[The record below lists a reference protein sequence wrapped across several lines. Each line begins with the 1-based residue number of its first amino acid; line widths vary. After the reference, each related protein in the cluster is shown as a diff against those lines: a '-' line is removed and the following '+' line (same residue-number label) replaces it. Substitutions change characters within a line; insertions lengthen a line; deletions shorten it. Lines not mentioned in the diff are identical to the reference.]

1 MDVRRFGREAGS
13 RRPAVSIV
21 AQDANICSSN
31 ILSDQRPIVHRFF
44 VDRWGIQKT
53 GDDAPHPFRC
63 RPRPEIHLRACSL
76 LHPGNIFAV
85 ENMVYFL
92 YHTTGQS
99 ACAEWGEN
107 EKISK
112 ETGSFQ

>member
-1 MDVRRFGREAGS
+1 
-13 RRPAVSIV
+13 
-21 AQDANICSSN
+21 
-31 ILSDQRPIVHRFF
+31 
-44 VDRWGIQKT
+44 
-53 GDDAPHPFRC
+53 
-63 RPRPEIHLRACSL
+63 
-76 LHPGNIFAV
+76 V

>member
-1 MDVRRFGREAGS
+1 MSAGSAGKREAGD
-13 RRPAVSIV
+13 RPFPSSLKMRTSVRVTFYPIKGRLSIV
-21 AQDANICSSN
+21 
-31 ILSDQRPIVHRFF
+31 FF

-63 RPRPEIHLRACSL
+63 RPRPELHLRACSL